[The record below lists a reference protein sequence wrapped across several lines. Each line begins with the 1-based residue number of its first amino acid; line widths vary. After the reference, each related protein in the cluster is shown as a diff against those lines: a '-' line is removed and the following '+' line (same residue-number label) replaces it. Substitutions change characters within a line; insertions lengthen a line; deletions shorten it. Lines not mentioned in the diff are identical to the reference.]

1 LLESRFAEFVTVK
14 RFQVKVGDEHVYH
27 FLAIVRI
34 KMNEII
40 ICKNFLKSYI
50 F

>member
-34 KMNEII
+34 QMNEII
-40 ICKNFLKSYI
+40 IC
-50 F
+50 